1 MLVPVIGGVDFS
13 SPVLVERHLITDNG
27 CYGRKIRLPEDLK
40 DVYTYFAKQNTLR
53 GMGYDEDYMC
63 ALAIPLI

>member
-1 MLVPVIGGVDFS
+1 VPVIGGVDFS

-27 CYGRKIRLPEDLK
+27 CYGRRIGLPDDLK
-40 DVYTYFAKQNTLR
+40 DVHTYFAEQNTLR
-53 GMGYDEDYMC
+53 GMGYGEDDVG